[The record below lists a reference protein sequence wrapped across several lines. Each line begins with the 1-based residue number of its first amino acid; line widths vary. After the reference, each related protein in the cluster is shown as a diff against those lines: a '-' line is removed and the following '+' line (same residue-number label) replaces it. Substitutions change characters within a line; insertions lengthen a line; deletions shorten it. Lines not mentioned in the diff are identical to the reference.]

1 MQTSIKI
8 GLLSASDHPS
18 DWSSIPSF
26 HLLPHYNLPL
36 LYAQLEPLI
45 ASARSNSDFII
56 FSIHWGPNYQ
66 WIPDQKIQELAK
78 WMINQ
83 GVDVIHGHS
92 SHHIQGVQ
100 IIQRQ
105 NQTRGLIL
113 YGCGDFVDDYAIDE
127 QYRNDLSGIF
137 RLNLSLDN
145 RKSIRLH
152 SLSVFP
158 TRCSNFQVNQLPRE
172 DPDWTWIKDKLVQL
186 SNIGE
191 KTWTIGQNREILLD
205 IYS

>member
-1 MQTSIKI
+1 
-8 GLLSASDHPS
+8 
-18 DWSSIPSF
+18 
-26 HLLPHYNLPL
+26 
-36 LYAQLEPLI
+36 
-45 ASARSNSDFII
+45 
-56 FSIHWGPNYQ
+56 
-66 WIPDQKIQELAK
+66 
-78 WMINQ
+78 MINQ

-100 IIQRQ
+100 IIERK

-137 RLNLSLDN
+137 RLNLSSDN

-158 TRCSNFQVNQLPRE
+158 TRCSNFQVNQLPQE